1 MRAVT
6 PILAVS
12 LLVPFARVQAQER
25 LPVAG
30 VARRGLLAPGA
41 RVRLYASQTA
51 DGRYGRFAGSVVR
64 SDSDSL
70 VLRTADAVRVA
81 APWPSITR
89 LEVSRGRKSHG
100 GRGAAF
106 GALIGIP
113 LGAVV
118 GLATYEECVPQG
130 GSWIDFSCF
139 MVPSEGQTAL
149 IGAILGGGGGALL
162 GWIIGASSKTDRWEE
177 VPLDRLRVS
186 FVPQRDGRF
195 ALGASVRF

>member
-1 MRAVT
+1 MRRATSLIAILVFT
-6 PILAVS
+6 PLAS
-12 LLVPFARVQAQER
+12 L
-25 LPVAG
+25 
-30 VARRGLLAPGA
+30 VARGFPPLRGD
-41 RVRLYASQTA
+41 RVRIYASQTA

-81 APWPSITR
+81 APWPSIIR

-118 GLATYEECVPQG
+118 GLAAYEECVPRG
-130 GSWIDFSCF
+130 GSWDFSCLF
-139 MVPSEGQTAL
+139 DWGSEYSAFGGALVGGLGGVVVGAL
-149 IGAILGGGGGALL
+149 IGATIE
-162 GWIIGASSKTDRWEE
+162 TDRWQE
-177 VPLDRLRVS
+177 VPLDQLRVS
-186 FVPQRDGRF
+186 FGPQRDGRF
-195 ALGASVRF
+195 GFGASVRF